1 MGKIKKILEN
11 ELVGGTQTTDVY
23 PITSTKA
30 VYDTDNI
37 MLDTYIQ
44 HLKKTHT
51 FAGVATPS
59 TNPDALDH
67 RVFYLAWENGN
78 YPRFNN
84 INVNNEVAVLTW
96 SSGKWTKTTI
106 NIAEAIAPTLNIK
119 ADKEELTKKVD
130 LEELN
135 NTVSSINANIATKA
149 NAQDV
154 TNAIG
159 ELQNKIGDRVVV
171 NGNVTNNPD
180 EEDIT
185 TEGDTPQ
192 TQVLK
197 LKDRAYDSL
206 NASGK
211 GYKILRKNWQTINGE
226 RKNVLIQEMIN
237 ESNTIYEIRYDFDL
251 NDAEI
256 TIPENCILKFN
267 GGSFKNGVLVGNYTS
282 LTNFDYK
289 GNTCGYKGNFIN
301 TEPIYIENFTELENY
316 NIPIGT
322 KFTLTGENPVIAI
335 RRATSNNNEVLWENK
350 DGQKY
355 LYNSTTLIVDHF
367 GCKPNNKDLI
377 DSNSRIIEKL
387 TQYKLPIKFLS
398 GTYYLRNIDLNLYK
412 QRIFSFVG
420 IEFDAYGLSGIDSKN
435 SAIDTDG
442 SDLFLTFTS
451 IESIHSIRL
460 FWLKFK
466 SKDLTGK
473 VIKVVSEKVTDISF
487 EAQNCY
493 FQGFDAVI
501 RSKYYGTGLTIKN
514 CAFRNCRTGISF
526 EYACNLA
533 YLFGCNFLNVGQCI
547 RVYGTNTM
555 IIKTEINCL
564 YTGDDWETLEL
575 YCFYTAYNCKIDQV
589 YFEPY
594 GQHDSI
600 YRFNI
605 LIIARGALTK
615 IIANYM
621 QFPRVAAEPNKRITH
636 IKFKEFNPN
645 YPYNQAKLLFV
656 GVGDSATDNISNYP
670 SFIKGEDKEGNALDI
685 FATNI
690 LYNGKAITDT
700 KYILSGIGG
709 IPLSLKATNMLT
721 TNKNLEKFSLYY
733 PSNSQSVNKYNELI
747 PESLRNNE
755 QYYTNGYFCLTIATY
770 NLDMT
775 LNITNSPNGLIDVYL
790 YYRTPKNVREYIY
803 LGTCNII
810 NGKAQFRTT
819 LNNIASGGQ
828 YFSINIGKQPDNDAY
843 AKINGGTPF
852 ECTLKLDMTPV

>member
-1 MGKIKKILEN
+1 MAVNKGEIGIYGVLRRDGGDGILAKTDQIKDTQLNKTQEQLNQETVKHSEMG
-11 ELVGGTQTTDVY
+11 
-23 PITSTKA
+23 
-30 VYDTDNI
+30 
-37 MLDTYIQ
+37 
-44 HLKKTHT
+44 
-51 FAGVATPS
+51 
-59 TNPDALDH
+59 
-67 RVFYLAWENGN
+67 
-78 YPRFNN
+78 
-84 INVNNEVAVLTW
+84 
-96 SSGKWTKTTI
+96 
-106 NIAEAIAPTLNIK
+106 
-119 ADKEELTKKVD
+119 
-130 LEELN
+130 
-135 NTVSSINANIATKA
+135 
-149 NAQDV
+149 
-154 TNAIG
+154 
-159 ELQNKIGDRVVV
+159 VV
-171 NGNVTNNPD
+171 NGIATLNSNGVIPYNQLPAIADDEDLIEVNNR
-180 EEDIT
+180 
-185 TEGDTPQ
+185 
-192 TQVLK
+192 LK
-197 LKDRAYDSL
+197 LKDKVYDPD
-206 NASGK
+206 NFSGK
-211 GYKILRKNWQTINGE
+211 GYVILRKNIVEG
-226 RKNVLIQEMIN
+226 KNILTQDMIN
-237 ESNTIYEIRYDFDL
+237 EPNTVYEIRYDFDL
-251 NDAEI
+251 NNAEI
-256 TIPENCILKFN
+256 TIPENCVLKFT

-289 GNTCGYKGNFIN
+289 KNTCGYKGNFIN

-322 KFTLTGENPVIAI
+322 KFTLMGENPVIAI

-367 GCKPNNKDLI
+367 GCRPNNKDLI

-387 TQYKLPIKFLS
+387 TQYRLPIKFLS

-412 QRIFSFVG
+412 QRLFSFVG
-420 IEFDAYGLSGIDSKN
+420 IEFDAYGLSGIDNKN

-451 IESIHSIRL
+451 IESMHSIRL

-466 SKDLTGK
+466 SKDFNGK
-473 VIKVVSEKVTDISF
+473 VIKVVSEKAGTDICF

-493 FQGFDAVI
+493 FQGFDAVV

-514 CAFRNCRTGISF
+514 CTFRDCRTGISF

-533 YLFGCNFLNVGQCI
+533 YLFGCSFLNVGQCI
-547 RVYGTNTM
+547 RVYGSNAM
-555 IIKTEINCL
+555 IIKTEMNCL

-600 YRFNI
+600 YRFSI
-605 LIIARGALTK
+605 LIIIRNTNTK

-621 QFPRVAAEPNKRITH
+621 QFPRVTAEPNKQITH
-636 IKFKEFNPN
+636 VKFKDINPN

-656 GVGDSATDNISNYP
+656 GTGDSATDGISNYP

-709 IPLSLKATNMLT
+709 IPLSLKETDMLT
-721 TNKNLEKFSLYY
+721 SNKNLEKFTLNY
-733 PSNSQSVNKYNELI
+733 PTNSQSVNKYNELI
-747 PESLRNNE
+747 PESLRNNV
-755 QYYTNGYFCLTIATY
+755 QYYNNDAFCLMMATY
-770 NLDMT
+770 NLDMV

-790 YYRTPKNVREYIY
+790 YYRTPKAVREYIY

-810 NGKAQFRTT
+810 NGKAKFRTT
-819 LNNIASGGQ
+819 LNNIVSGGQ
-828 YFSINIGKQPDNDAY
+828 YFKINIGKQPDNDAY